1 MNSKIKR
8 SILLIFGWWM
18 FFILGFF
25 SKGNPGLGKF
35 KEYQEW
41 DSWTAKFSG
50 GANIPF
56 LMLQLPQI
64 ILNTQNLLAGN
75 NTALSAVPWL
85 VMKDIILHRSVFSTG
100 NLVDVI
106 DRI

>member
-1 MNSKIKR
+1 M
-8 SILLIFGWWM
+8 
-18 FFILGFF
+18 ILGFFFFF

-64 ILNTQNLLAGN
+64 ILNSQNLLAGN

-85 VMKDIILHRSVFSTG
+85 VMKMLYYIDQFVFREFGGYVT
-100 NLVDVI
+100 
-106 DRI
+106 DRICF